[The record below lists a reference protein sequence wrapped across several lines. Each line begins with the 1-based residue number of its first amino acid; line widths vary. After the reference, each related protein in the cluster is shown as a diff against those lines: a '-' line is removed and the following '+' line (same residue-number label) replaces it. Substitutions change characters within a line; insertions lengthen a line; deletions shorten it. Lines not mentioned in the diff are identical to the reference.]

1 LCSRDIPHKSRS
13 YLSDHRGYESR
24 IMPRRLLSRHLK
36 RHLAEGDEVRGE
48 ATDHH
53 RGPLARLAAGLAD
66 ELHDEPDG
74 GEVALGAA
82 ALEGQLRAYLP
93 PAFALLAH
101 EHVVGH
107 DGVLEVHLVEV
118 MTAREVDDG
127 PDADARRLEVDEE
140 LREPLVL
147 LVRHHLG
154 PEERDG
160 IVRDV
165 GVARP
170 DLGAVDA
177 IAALDVLGPRAD
189 R

>member
-1 LCSRDIPHKSRS
+1 
-13 YLSDHRGYESR
+13 
-24 IMPRRLLSRHLK
+24 
-36 RHLAEGDEVRGE
+36 
-48 ATDHH
+48 
-53 RGPLARLAAGLAD
+53 
-66 ELHDEPDG
+66 
-74 GEVALGAA
+74 
-82 ALEGQLRAYLP
+82 
-93 PAFALLAH
+93 
-101 EHVVGH
+101 
-107 DGVLEVHLVEV
+107 

-127 PDADARRLEVDEE
+127 PDADARGLEVDEE

-177 IAALDVLGPRAD
+177 IASLDLLGPRAD
-189 R
+189 RGEIPARVGPAHAEGEGELAPCGPGKKALPVLLRARAVASGAGSA